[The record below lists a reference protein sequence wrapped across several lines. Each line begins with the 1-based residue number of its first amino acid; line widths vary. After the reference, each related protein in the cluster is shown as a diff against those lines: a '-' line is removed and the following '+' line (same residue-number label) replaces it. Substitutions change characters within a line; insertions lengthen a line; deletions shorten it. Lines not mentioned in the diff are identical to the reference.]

1 MQNFKSFFIIVS
13 HSISGG
19 NYGKSTSL
27 KEALKLSKVNT
38 KSKYVTYVGLVKE
51 DASDEQLKN
60 ICSCFCVDDYG
71 NVRMYNNP
79 SAEDNKM
86 VDELFIGWSTN
97 INH

>member
-1 MQNFKSFFIIVS
+1 MQNFKSFFIVVS

-60 ICSCFCVDDYG
+60 IG
-71 NVRMYNNP
+71 QQTLII
-79 SAEDNKM
+79 K
-86 VDELFIGWSTN
+86 I
-97 INH
+97 INHENEVSTSRT